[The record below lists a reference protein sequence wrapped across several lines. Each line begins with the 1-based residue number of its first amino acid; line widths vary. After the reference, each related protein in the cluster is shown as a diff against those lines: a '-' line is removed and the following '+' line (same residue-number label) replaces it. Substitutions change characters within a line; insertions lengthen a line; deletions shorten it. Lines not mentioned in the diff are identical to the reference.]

1 MSEQPAAVRETGR
14 IGNPVLI
21 LAFALLL
28 AGAIAAFSFLPN
40 DEGTTLAILVLALFA
55 VAGICASF
63 AFAAGLLEFSGQA
76 SKNDVTKLICDG
88 NTEGLIVTGAGGKI
102 IYANDAYLTLAGARG
117 LADLRAVERLFSGSP
132 EISEAIYRLAQA
144 ARERKSAT
152 EELRLSP
159 PLGGAGGIGW
169 YKIKVR
175 PLKLASTRRASL
187 WSVADVTREREKQ
200 EKVFQELRQA
210 IDFLDHAPAGFFSC
224 GRNG

>member
-1 MSEQPAAVRETGR
+1 MSEHPAAVRETGR

-21 LAFALLL
+21 LAYALLL

-40 DEGTTLAILVLALFA
+40 DAGTTLTILVLALFA

-63 AFAAGLLEFSGQA
+63 AFAAGLLQFSGQA

-88 NTEGLIVTGAGGKI
+88 DTEGLIVTGAGGKI

-117 LADLRAVERLFSGSP
+117 LADLRPVERLFSGSP

-144 ARERKSAT
+144 ARERKSAA

-159 PLGGAGGIGW
+159 RPGGVGGIGW

-175 PLKLASTRRASL
+175 ALALASGRGASPLAVAEIKRA
-187 WSVADVTREREKQ
+187 REKQ
-200 EKVFQELRQA
+200 EKVF
-210 IDFLDHAPAGFFSC
+210 
-224 GRNG
+224 